1 VNRTETTAI
10 RQVMISK
17 EKFTEAVGDIG
28 GLAIGIGSAIVIIAI
43 IIIIVGSISNGL
55 GAATCGTYGNAS
67 CIGNY
72 THLLYSLEGYAQTSI
87 GMVML
92 GVLVAA
98 AMFIV
103 WLVGGGG
110 GR

>member
-1 VNRTETTAI
+1 
-10 RQVMISK
+10 MSLK
-17 EKFTEAVGDIG
+17 EKFEDAVGDIG

-43 IIIIVGSISNGL
+43 IIIIVGSVSTNLPSTGL
-55 GAATCGTYGNAS
+55 
-67 CIGNY
+67 GNY
-72 THLLYSLEGYAQTSI
+72 TQLLVDLEGYAKTSI

-110 GR
+110 R

>member
-1 VNRTETTAI
+1 
-10 RQVMISK
+10 MISK
-17 EKFTEAVGDIG
+17 KDFTDAVGDIG

-43 IIIIVGSISNGL
+43 IIIIVGSVTTNLPSTG
-55 GAATCGTYGNAS
+55 
-67 CIGNY
+67 IGNY
-72 THLLYSLEGYAQTSI
+72 TKLLYSLEGYAQTSI

-110 GR
+110 R

>member
-1 VNRTETTAI
+1 
-10 RQVMISK
+10 MISRK
-17 EKFTEAVGDIG
+17 DFTDAVGDIG

-43 IIIIVGSISNGL
+43 IIIIVGSVTTNL
-55 GAATCGTYGNAS
+55 PAS
-67 CIGNY
+67 GIGNY
-72 THLLYSLEGYAQTSI
+72 TTLLKNLEGYATTSI

-110 GR
+110 R

>member
-1 VNRTETTAI
+1 MSELR
-10 RQVMISK
+10 K
-17 EKFTEAVGDIG
+17 KFEDAVGDIG

-43 IIIIVGSISNGL
+43 IIIIVGSVTTNLPTAGL
-55 GAATCGTYGNAS
+55 G
-67 CIGNY
+67 NY
-72 THLLYSLEGYAQTSI
+72 SSLLVDLEGYARTSI

-110 GR
+110 R

>member
-1 VNRTETTAI
+1 
-10 RQVMISK
+10 MISK
-17 EKFTEAVGDIG
+17 KDFTEAVGDIG

-43 IIIIVGSISNGL
+43 IIIIVGSVTSGL
-55 GAATCGTYGNAS
+55 GSAMTCGPYQNAS

-72 THLLYSLEGYAQTSI
+72 SGLLYNLEGYAQTSI

>member
-1 VNRTETTAI
+1 
-10 RQVMISK
+10 MHLK
-17 EKFTEAVGDIG
+17 EKFEDAVGDIG

-43 IIIIVGSISNGL
+43 IIIIVGTTTTSIGQRPR
-55 GAATCGTYGNAS
+55 TCGPYHNWS

-72 THLLYSLEGYAQTSI
+72 TTLLYQLESYAQTSI

-110 GR
+110 R

>member
-1 VNRTETTAI
+1 
-10 RQVMISK
+10 MISK
-17 EKFTEAVGDIG
+17 KDFTEAVGDIG

-43 IIIIVGSISNGL
+43 IIIIVGSVTTNLPSTG
-55 GAATCGTYGNAS
+55 
-67 CIGNY
+67 IGNY
-72 THLLYSLEGYAQTSI
+72 SKLLYYLEGYAQTSI

-110 GR
+110 R

>member
-1 VNRTETTAI
+1 MLR
-10 RQVMISK
+10 
-17 EKFTEAVGDIG
+17 EKFEDAVGDIG

-43 IIIIVGSISNGL
+43 IIIIVGSVTTNLPSTG
-55 GAATCGTYGNAS
+55 
-67 CIGNY
+67 IGNY
-72 THLLYSLEGYAQTSI
+72 GALLYQLESYAQTSI

-110 GR
+110 R

>member
-1 VNRTETTAI
+1 MKLLNRED
-10 RQVMISK
+10 
-17 EKFTEAVGDIG
+17 AVGDIG
-28 GLAIGIGSAIVIIAI
+28 GLAIGIGSSIVIIAI
-43 IIIIVGSISNGL
+43 VIIIIGSVTTNL
-55 GAATCGTYGNAS
+55 PATG
-67 CIGNY
+67 IGNY
-72 THLLYSLEGYAQTSI
+72 SALLYDLEGYAQTSL

-110 GR
+110 R